1 MARTPRHHQIEKSVI
16 FHVVNRGI
24 LKQTIF
30 HDHGDLSTF
39 VACVSRYVARAGACV
54 YHWCLIPNHYHM
66 VIELP
71 WPAGLSRMVGGWQH
85 VYAVRYHRKYQTA
98 GRLFQGRFKSQA
110 IEKERYLLA
119 CGRYVEQNPV
129 RAGLCAHAWHWPWSS
144 AGFYAEGKRDAL
156 TVLDPLWQDIRKDR
170 TGSGFWTRRW
180 RKRGSLGAAGT

>member
-1 MARTPRHHQIEKSVI
+1 
-16 FHVVNRGI
+16 
-24 LKQTIF
+24 
-30 HDHGDLSTF
+30 
-39 VACVSRYVARAGACV
+39 
-54 YHWCLIPNHYHM
+54 
-66 VIELP
+66 
-71 WPAGLSRMVGGWQH
+71 MVGGWQH